1 LSFLRGFKVMM
12 NVDKVVAIDGPS
24 GSGKSSIAKAI
35 AKELGFLYV
44 DTGAMY
50 RALGYYLDHKHM
62 ILTPNQEL
70 FHALRDLKFGYGES
84 ESVQVR
90 VDGVDLTQKIREH
103 KVSELAS
110 LVSQIKEV
118 RDYLTK
124 IQRELVLKKI
134 CVMEGRDIGT
144 VVFPH
149 AFCKIFLTASA
160 KVRALRR
167 FNQLKDMHKQDIPF
181 EKILEDIELRD
192 QRDINREESPLIKA
206 HDAELLDTSDLNF
219 LEVIETVKRII
230 VKKAQSQN
238 LSI

>member
-1 LSFLRGFKVMM
+1 MM

>member
-1 LSFLRGFKVMM
+1 MIM
-12 NVDKVVAIDGPS
+12 NFDKVVAIDGPS

-35 AKELGFLYV
+35 AKEFGFLYV

-50 RALGYYLDHKHM
+50 RALGYYLDTKH
-62 ILTPNQEL
+62 ITLKPSVEL
-70 FHALRDLKFGYGES
+70 NHALKALKFCYGES
-84 ESVQVR
+84 ETVQIR

-124 IQRELVLKKI
+124 IQRELVLKNI

-144 VVFPH
+144 VVFPCS
-149 AFCKIFLTASA
+149 FCKIFLTASVH
-160 KVRALRR
+160 VRALRR
-167 FNQLKDMHKQDIPF
+167 FNQLKDMNKLDTSL

-192 QRDINREESPLIKA
+192 QRDISRLESPLVQA
-206 HDAELLDTSDLNF
+206 PDAELLNTSDLKF
-219 LEVIETVKRII
+219 GEVIEVVKGII
-230 VKKAQSQN
+230 IKKAKLQN
-238 LSI
+238 LKI

>member
-1 LSFLRGFKVMM
+1 M
-12 NVDKVVAIDGPS
+12 NFDKVVAIDGPS

-35 AKELGFLYV
+35 AKEFGFLYV

-50 RALGYYLDHKHM
+50 RALGYYLDTKH
-62 ILTPNQEL
+62 ITLKPSVEL
-70 FHALRDLKFGYGES
+70 NHTLRTLKFCYGES
-84 ESVQVR
+84 ETVQIR

-124 IQRELVLKKI
+124 IQRELVLKNI

-144 VVFPH
+144 VVFPRS
-149 AFCKIFLTASA
+149 FCKIFLTASVH
-160 KVRALRR
+160 VRALRR
-167 FNQLKDMHKQDIPF
+167 FNQLKDMNKLDTSL

-192 QRDINREESPLIKA
+192 QRDISRLESPLVQA
-206 HDAELLDTSDLNF
+206 PDAELLNTSDLKF
-219 LEVIETVKRII
+219 GEVIEVVKGII
-230 VKKAQSQN
+230 IKKAKLQN
-238 LSI
+238 LKI

>member
-1 LSFLRGFKVMM
+1 M
-12 NVDKVVAIDGPS
+12 NFDKVVAIDGPS

-35 AKELGFLYV
+35 AKEFGFLYV

-50 RALGYYLDHKHM
+50 RALGYYLDTKH
-62 ILTPNQEL
+62 ITLKPSVEL
-70 FHALRDLKFGYGES
+70 NHTLRTLKFCYGES
-84 ESVQVR
+84 ETVQIR

-124 IQRELVLKKI
+124 IQRELVLKNI

-144 VVFPH
+144 VVFPCS
-149 AFCKIFLTASA
+149 FCKIFLTASVH
-160 KVRALRR
+160 VRALRR
-167 FNQLKDMHKQDIPF
+167 FNQLKDMNKLDTSL

-192 QRDINREESPLIKA
+192 QRDISRLESPLVQA
-206 HDAELLDTSDLNF
+206 PDAELLNTSDLKF
-219 LEVIETVKRII
+219 GEVIEVVKGII
-230 VKKAQSQN
+230 IKKAKLQN
-238 LSI
+238 LKI

>member
-1 LSFLRGFKVMM
+1 MIFLEDFKVTI
-12 NVDKVVAIDGPS
+12 NFDKVVAIDGPS

-35 AKELGFLYV
+35 AKEFGFLYV

-50 RALGYYLDHKHM
+50 RALGYYLDTKH
-62 ILTPNQEL
+62 ITLKPSIEL
-70 FHALRDLKFGYGES
+70 NRALKDLKFCYGES
-84 ESVQVR
+84 ETVQIR
-90 VDGVDLTQKIREH
+90 LDGVDLTQKIREH

-110 LVSQIKEV
+110 LVSQIKQV

-144 VVFPH
+144 VVFPRS
-149 AFCKIFLTASA
+149 FCKIFLTASVR
-160 KVRALRR
+160 VRALRR
-167 FNQLKDMHKQDIPF
+167 FNQLKDMNKLDTSL

-192 QRDINREESPLIKA
+192 ERDISRSESPLVQA
-206 HDAELLDTSDLNF
+206 PDAELLNTSDLKF
-219 LEVIETVKRII
+219 EEVIEAVKDII
-230 VKKAQSQN
+230 IKKAKLQN